1 MRAVTRVIGVG
12 LLTALGGSSWALAH
26 EERLIS
32 GRVQAVDLDKKLLMV
47 QDAERDRTVRLIVD
61 AETEVQRC
69 HPGLPVAALQPGARI
84 RAKYLDRA
92 TGSFETLSIL
102 MVPAASERGR

>member
-1 MRAVTRVIGVG
+1 M
-12 LLTALGGSSWALAH
+12 ALAH
-26 EERLIS
+26 EERLMR

-69 HPGLPVAALQPGARI
+69 HPRLPVAALQPGARI

-102 MVPAASERGR
+102 MVPGRE

>member
-12 LLTALGGSSWALAH
+12 LLTALWGSSLALAH
-26 EERLIS
+26 EERLMR

-47 QDAERDRTVRLIVD
+47 QDAERDRTARLIVD

-69 HPGLPVAALQPGARI
+69 HPGLPVAACNRARGFG
-84 RAKYLDRA
+84 RSTW
-92 TGSFETLSIL
+92 TGRP
-102 MVPAASERGR
+102 VASRRCRS

>member
-12 LLTALGGSSWALAH
+12 LLTALWGFSSALAH
-26 EERLIS
+26 EERLMR

-102 MVPAASERGR
+102 MVPGRE

>member
-1 MRAVTRVIGVG
+1 MRAVTRMIGVA
-12 LLTALGGSSWALAH
+12 LLTALWGSSWALAH
-26 EERLIS
+26 EERLVI

-47 QDAERDRTVRLIVD
+47 QDSERDRTVRLSVD

-69 HPGLPVAALQPGARI
+69 RQGLPAAALQPGARI

-92 TGSFETLSIL
+92 TGSLETLSIL
-102 MVPAASERGR
+102 LVPGRE